1 MTILRD
7 DTDSRIEQLVLELLK
22 NERAKVVVMFA
33 NEDNAKRVLKALLK
47 INTTSEFTFLASDSW
62 GAKIHPV
69 KGQETA
75 AEGAVTLLPK
85 RHVIKGECLQ
95 KKIVTRSHIS
105 IYYDYDNYKKCSC
118 QCTCM
123 RRHISFGLKTL
134 KKCSKTMQ
142 LECVYH
148 VP

>member
-7 DTDSRIEQLVLELLK
+7 DADSRIEQLVLELLK

-33 NEDNAKRVLKALLK
+33 NEDNAKRVLKALLTV
-47 INTTSEFTFLASDSW
+47 NTTSELTFLASDSW

-85 RHVIKGECLQ
+85 RHVIKGECVQ
-95 KKIVTRSHIS
+95 EKYKKKI
-105 IYYDYDNYKKCSC
+105 KKLAPPPKKK
-118 QCTCM
+118 QNN
-123 RRHISFGLKTL
+123 L
-134 KKCSKTMQ
+134 KKTKNPSKTKQ
-142 LECVYH
+142 KH
-148 VP
+148 KINKTQTS

>member
-47 INTTSEFTFLASDSW
+47 VNTTSDLTFLASDSW

-85 RHVIKGECLQ
+85 RHVIKGECVQ
-95 KKIVTRSHIS
+95 EKYKKKI
-105 IYYDYDNYKKCSC
+105 KKLPPP
-118 QCTCM
+118 QKNKKQQ
-123 RRHISFGLKTL
+123 HKKDKKTL
-134 KKCSKTMQ
+134 QNKTKAQNKQKLKNRDSKTFFKYYLQ
-142 LECVYH
+142 
-148 VP
+148 

>member
-47 INTTSEFTFLASDSW
+47 INTTSELTFLASDSW

-85 RHVIKGECLQ
+85 RRSIKGEYLQ
-95 KKIVTRSHIS
+95 QQQNR
-105 IYYDYDNYKKCSC
+105 D
-118 QCTCM
+118 
-123 RRHISFGLKTL
+123 
-134 KKCSKTMQ
+134 SKTYFYFSR
-142 LECVYH
+142 L
-148 VP
+148 

>member
-7 DTDSRIEQLVLELLK
+7 DADSRIEQLVLELLK

-47 INTTSEFTFLASDSW
+47 VNTTSELTFLASDSW

-85 RHVIKGECLQ
+85 RHVIKGECVQEKYKKNKERKKLTPFPPPQ
-95 KKIVTRSHIS
+95 KK
-105 IYYDYDNYKKCSC
+105 KK
-118 QCTCM
+118 QPKKDTPP
-123 RRHISFGLKTL
+123 LPPKENKT
-134 KKCSKTMQ
+134 KNTK
-142 LECVYH
+142 
-148 VP
+148 

>member
-7 DTDSRIEQLVLELLK
+7 DADSRIEQLVLELLK

-47 INTTSEFTFLASDSW
+47 VNTTSEFTFLASDSW

-85 RHVIKGECLQ
+85 RHVIKGECVQ
-95 KKIVTRSHIS
+95 EKYKKI
-105 IYYDYDNYKKCSC
+105 NK
-118 QCTCM
+118 
-123 RRHISFGLKTL
+123 
-134 KKCSKTMQ
+134 
-142 LECVYH
+142 
-148 VP
+148 